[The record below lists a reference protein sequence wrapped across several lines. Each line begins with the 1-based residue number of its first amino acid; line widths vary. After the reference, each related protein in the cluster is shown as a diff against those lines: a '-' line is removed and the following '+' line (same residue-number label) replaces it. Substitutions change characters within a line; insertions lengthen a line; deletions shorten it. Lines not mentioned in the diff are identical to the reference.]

1 VCRSVGDKITAEV
14 DPERRADIARNHTA
28 THLLQYALRKVLGE
42 HVQQRGSL
50 VAPERLRFDFSHLSP
65 LTAEQLKEVQDI
77 VNREIRA
84 NHPVYDKQ
92 LPYKEAV
99 ASGAIALFDE
109 KYGDTVRVLSVGRPP
124 ISVEL
129 CGGTHVAATG
139 EIGLFQIIT
148 EASIG
153 AGLRRLEAATGRE
166 AARAAGEGY
175 TTLFTLSKLLE
186 TTPEGLLDKTRALL
200 ASRDEEKRRA
210 ESLERDMALK
220 DTSSFIS
227 QVRDIN
233 GVKVL
238 TARVKPTRPDNL
250 RDLADALRDKIGSS
264 VIVLGTI
271 SDDRPYFVV
280 SVTPDLTARGY
291 HAGNII
297 RQVAQ
302 VTGGGGGGKP
312 NLAQGGGKDPTKL
325 DEALGVVAGLI
336 K

>member
-1 VCRSVGDKITAEV
+1 VA
-14 DPERRADIARNHTA
+14 
-28 THLLQYALRKVLGE
+28 GE

-50 VAPERLRFDFSHLSP
+50 VAPDRLRFDFSHLSP
-65 LTAEQLKEVQDI
+65 LTAEQLKAVQEI
-77 VNREIRA
+77 VNREVRA
-84 NHPVYDKQ
+84 NHPVYDVQ
-92 LPYKEAV
+92 MPYKEAV

-109 KYGDTVRVLSVGRPP
+109 KYGETVRVLSVGKPP

-129 CGGTHVAATG
+129 CGGTHVSSTG
-139 EIGLFQIIT
+139 EIGLFQIVT

-153 AGLRRLEAATGRE
+153 AGLRRLEAVTGRE

-186 TTPEGLLDKTRALL
+186 TTPDGLLEKVQGLL
-200 ASRDEEKRRA
+200 AGRDEEKRRA
-210 ESLERDMALK
+210 ENLERELALK
-220 DTSSFIS
+220 DVSSFIS
-227 QVRDIN
+227 KVQDIG

-238 TARVKPTRPDNL
+238 AAKVKPTHPDNL
-250 RDLADALRDKIGSS
+250 RDLADALRDKIGPS

-271 SDDRPYFVV
+271 SDDKPYFVV
-280 SVTPDLTARGY
+280 SVTPDLTARGF

-302 VTGGGGGGKP
+302 MTGGGGGGKP
-312 NLAQGGGKDPTKL
+312 NLAQGGGKDASKL
-325 DEALGVVAGLI
+325 DEALALVPALLQ